1 MHVLNSKIDY
11 TDNYKQTLVTD
22 LACFVNDCMLN
33 ELDLIIVCRIDL
45 AIILEYEYSND
56 VVISDIKIFLFRCLR
71 TPQLK
76 RMSERRVEEFRNE
89 PSTPEHSILIPQGT
103 RIVWGEKREISK
115 RNLVRKLCVH

>member
-1 MHVLNSKIDY
+1 
-11 TDNYKQTLVTD
+11 
-22 LACFVNDCMLN
+22 MLN

-56 VVISDIKIFLFRCLR
+56 VVIYDIKIFLFTCLQ

-103 RIVWGEKREISK
+103 RIVWGENREISK
-115 RNLVRKLCVH
+115 KNLVRKLCVH